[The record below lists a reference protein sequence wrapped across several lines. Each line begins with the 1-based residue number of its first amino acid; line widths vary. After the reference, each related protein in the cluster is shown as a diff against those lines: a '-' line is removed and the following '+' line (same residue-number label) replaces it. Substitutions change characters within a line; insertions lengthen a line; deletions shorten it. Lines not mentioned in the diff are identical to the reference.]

1 MAEVV
6 IGVDAHK
13 RTHTLVAVNSNGRK
27 LAEKTIPTTT
37 AGNQAAM
44 RWARARFGSGL
55 LWGIEDCRSMT
66 ARLEHDL
73 LATDAK
79 VVRVPPHL
87 MSRSRASSRA
97 PGKSDP
103 IDALAVARAVL
114 REPDLPVAFHDPV
127 SLELRLLVDR
137 RDDLVL
143 HRVATINRLL
153 ARVHQ
158 LDPTHSHSSNWHW
171 AKTRETMREWLIP
184 HTGLTAELA
193 RDEIAEII
201 TASEAVDRLSR
212 RIGGLIRG
220 VAPSLLALQGCG
232 ELTAAKIVAE
242 TAGVHRFKSEAA
254 FARLA
259 GVAPVPHWSGD
270 VNVRV
275 RPTRRGN
282 RQLNTALHRIAVTQ
296 IRWDGPGK
304 VYFEKRLHD
313 GDTRSQAL
321 RSLKRRLA
329 RVVFNRLRTDQPHPA
344 SAPTAIP
351 TASAMP

>member
-1 MAEVV
+1 MIDVV

-13 RTHTLVAVNSNGRK
+13 RTHTLVAANANGRK
-27 LAEKTIPTTT
+27 LGEKTIPTTT
-37 AGNQAAM
+37 AGNQAAI
-44 RWARARFGSGL
+44 RWARERFGTGL
-55 LWGIEDCRSMT
+55 VWGIEDCRSLT
-66 ARLEHDL
+66 GRLEHDL

-87 MSRSRASSRA
+87 MSRSRASSRT

-127 SLELRLLVDR
+127 SMELRLLVDR
-137 RDDLVL
+137 REDLVM
-143 HRVATINRLL
+143 HRVATINRML
-153 ARVHQ
+153 ARVHE
-158 LDPTHSHSSNWHW
+158 LDPAYTHSSSWHW
-171 AKTRETMREWLIP
+171 NRARETMRDWLIP

-201 TASEAVDRLSR
+201 AMSESIDAVSL
-212 RIGGLIRG
+212 RIGRLIRG
-220 VAPSLLALQGCG
+220 VAPSLLDLRGCG

-270 VNVRV
+270 ASVRL

-282 RQLNTALHRIAVTQ
+282 RQLNSALHRIAVTQ
-296 IRWDGPGK
+296 IRWDGLGK
-304 VYFEKRLHD
+304 TYFERRLHD

-329 RVVFNRLRTDQPHPA
+329 RVVFNRLRADQPRPA
-344 SAPTAIP
+344 PLELATTTDRYLS
-351 TASAMP
+351 

>member
-1 MAEVV
+1 MIEVV

-13 RTHTLVAVNSNGRK
+13 RTHTLVAANANGRK
-27 LAEKTIPTTT
+27 LGEKTIPTTS
-37 AGNQAAM
+37 AGNQAAI
-44 RWARARFGSGL
+44 RWARQRFGGGL
-55 LWGIEDCRSMT
+55 VWGIEDCRPLT

-87 MSRSRASSRA
+87 MSRSRASSRT

-137 RDDLVL
+137 REDLVL
-143 HRVATINRLL
+143 YRTATINRLL
-153 ARVHQ
+153 ARVHE
-158 LDPTHSHSSNWHW
+158 LDPTHTQSSNWHW
-171 AKTRETMREWLIP
+171 KKARETMRDWLIP
-184 HTGLTAELA
+184 HAGLTAELA
-193 RDEIAEII
+193 RDEIADII
-201 TASEAVDRLSR
+201 AASESIDALAC
-212 RIGGLIRG
+212 RIGGLVRG
-220 VAPSLLALQGCG
+220 VAPSLLALKGCG

-259 GVAPVPHWSGD
+259 GVAPIPHWSGD
-270 VNVRV
+270 ANVRL
-275 RPTRRGN
+275 RPARRGN
-282 RQLNTALHRIAVTQ
+282 RQLNSALHRIAVTQ

-304 VYFEKRLHD
+304 VYFERRLHD

-329 RVVFNRLRTDQPHPA
+329 RVVFNRLRADQPRPA
-344 SAPTAIP
+344 LPL
-351 TASAMP
+351 